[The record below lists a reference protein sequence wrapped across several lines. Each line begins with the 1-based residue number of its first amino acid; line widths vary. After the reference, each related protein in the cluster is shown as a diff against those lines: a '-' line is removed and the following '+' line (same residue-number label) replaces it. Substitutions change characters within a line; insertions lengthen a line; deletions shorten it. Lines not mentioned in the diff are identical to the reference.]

1 MTQINSILDIA
12 KLLKLG
18 EEQCQQKHWKEVSK
32 ILQNQEKT
40 AAEYDAKAVV
50 ESNFKKKRRIV
61 LQNAIKFVE
70 AFKWRFDNEIIAPIS
85 TNEIGLQV
93 AMGCENNMSPRK
105 IIKSYID
112 NLLTLRIINLEF
124 DVYSYN
130 QSISKLYSFN
140 QFIYSK
146 ILKYANSTYQFSL
159 NQNNNNNLSYQISY
173 LYGDEQAEDT
183 ADDVK
188 FDESRIR
195 ICKRMKMDVTGI
207 SLSRIESVLNARY
220 PQFLEG
226 KRIADELNKTLPI
239 EEKIKW
245 RWHLELKQRD
255 GKKYLTKIGFR
266 ASNMICSYKNRE
278 NENPCYRGKWRREY
292 LTEVYGSEYSHYDF
306 NASIWRL
313 SYNLLHDEMLPESL
327 DGYELAY
334 GGKFKSEEDRDIFK
348 KIAMRLYFGGINQLG
363 VQVENK
369 FKEIANKLGKK
380 YVYDHE
386 RAKCIQDVMSD
397 HKLLAVEKIGGF
409 FDSEVFLH
417 ESCIYLNIYKDIV
430 DSGIRCTQIYD
441 SFYFNSNSNINI
453 NQLYKTHL
461 NQYKLK
467 FANTFNYLTLDD
479 LSYQISYLYGRK
491 KAKKVVKQDNSDIP
505 DEPEANPL
513 AKKLE
518 KLLDKAVKASL
529 MGLFTANNIS
539 RELHL
544 GRTWTYRD
552 QPTGFCF
559 SDYSVQLF
567 KALKQNIPQ
576 YKKALRIED

>member
-1 MTQINSILDIA
+1 MTEISSILDIA
-12 KLLKLG
+12 KLLKQG
-18 EEQCQQKHWKEVSK
+18 EEQCQDKHWKELSK

-40 AAEYDAKAVV
+40 AAEYDARAVV
-50 ESNFKKKRRIV
+50 ETNFKTKRRIV

-70 AFKWRFDNEIIAPIS
+70 AFKWRFDEEVIAPLS

-93 AMGCENNMSPRK
+93 AMGCEKNKSPRK
-105 IIKSYID
+105 IIKTYID
-112 NLLTLRIINLEF
+112 NLLTLKVINLESEL
-124 DVYSYN
+124 YSYN
-130 QSISKLYSFN
+130 KSISKLYSFN
-140 QFIYSK
+140 QFVYSK
-146 ILKYANSTYQFSL
+146 LLVYANSRYQCSF
-159 NQNNNNNLSYQISY
+159 NQINKSLSYHISY
-173 LYGDEQAEDT
+173 RCRDEQAEDISS
-183 ADDVK
+183 DVK

-195 ICKRMKMDVTGI
+195 ICKRMKMDVTGV

-226 KRIADELNKTLPI
+226 KKIADELNKTLPL
-239 EEKIKW
+239 EEQIKW
-245 RWHLELKQRD
+245 QWKLELKQHD

-278 NENPCYRGKWRREY
+278 NKNPCYRGKWRREY
-292 LTEVYGSEYSHYDF
+292 LTEVYGSEYGHYDF

-334 GGKFKSEEDRDIFK
+334 GGKFKSDEDRDIFK

-369 FKEIANKLGKK
+369 FKDIADKLGEN

-386 RAKCIQDVMSD
+386 RARFIQDIMSD
-397 HKLLAVEKIGGF
+397 QKLLAIEKIGGF
-409 FDSEVFLH
+409 FDSEIFLH

-441 SFYFNSNSNINI
+441 SFYFNANSNINV

-461 NQYKLK
+461 SQYKLK
-467 FANTFNYLTLDD
+467 FANTFNYLTVDD
-479 LSYQISYLYGRK
+479 LSYHISYRCRRK
-491 KAKKVVKQDNSDIP
+491 KAKKMVKRDNSDIP
-505 DEPEANPL
+505 AEPEANPL
-513 AKKLE
+513 AEKLE
-518 KLLDKAVKASL
+518 KLLDNAVKSSL
-529 MGLFTANNIS
+529 MGLFTANKMS

-544 GRTWTYRD
+544 GRAWTFRD

-559 SDYSVQLF
+559 SKKSR
-567 KALKQNIPQ
+567 ALLEEFNINMPK
-576 YKKALRIED
+576 YKRALRIED

>member
-1 MTQINSILDIA
+1 M
-12 KLLKLG
+12 
-18 EEQCQQKHWKEVSK
+18 SK

-50 ESNFKKKRRIV
+50 ESNFRKKRRIV

-70 AFKWRFDNEIIAPIS
+70 AFKWRFDKDVIAPIS
-85 TNEIGLQV
+85 TNEVGLQV
-93 AMGCENNMSPRK
+93 AMGCEENKNPRK
-105 IIKSYID
+105 TIKINID
-112 NLLTLRIINLEF
+112 NLLALRVINLEF

-140 QFIYSK
+140 KFVYSK
-146 ILKYANSTYQFSL
+146 ILEYANSKYQFSI
-159 NQNNNNNLSYQISY
+159 NQNNNNLSYHISN
-173 LYGDEQAEDT
+173 LYGDKQSEDVE
-183 ADDVK
+183 DDVK

-245 RWHLELKQRD
+245 QWNLELKQRN

-266 ASNMICSYKNRE
+266 ASNMICSYKE
-278 NENPCYRGKWRREY
+278 HQNENPCYKGKWRSEY
-292 LTEVYGSEYSHYDF
+292 LAEVYGSEYSHYDF

-313 SYNLLHDEMLPESL
+313 SYNLLHDEMLPESI
-327 DGYELAY
+327 DAYELAY
-334 GGKFKSEEDRDIFK
+334 TDKFESKEERDLFK

-369 FKEIANKLGKK
+369 FKEIANKLGEE
-380 YVYDHE
+380 YVYDHA

-397 HKLLAVEKIGGF
+397 QKLLAVEKIGGF
-409 FDSEVFLH
+409 FDSEIFLH
-417 ESCIYLNIYKDIV
+417 ESYIYLNIYKDIV
-430 DSGIRCTQIYD
+430 DSGVRCTQIYD
-441 SFYFNSNSNINI
+441 SFYFNANSNINV
-453 NQLYKTHL
+453 NQLYKIHL

-467 FANTFNYLTLDD
+467 FVNTFNYLTVDD
-479 LSYQISYLYGRK
+479 LSYHISNLYGIK

-513 AKKLE
+513 AEKLE
-518 KLLDKAVKASL
+518 KLLDNAVKSSM
-529 MGLFTANNIS
+529 MGLSTANNIS

-552 QPTGFCF
+552 QPTGFC
-559 SDYSVQLF
+559 YSKESGQLL
-567 KALKQNIPQ
+567 KALKQKIPQ

>member
-1 MTQINSILDIA
+1 MKQ
-12 KLLKLG
+12 G
-18 EEQCQQKHWKEVSK
+18 EEQCQQKHWEEVSK

-40 AAEYDAKAVV
+40 ASEYDARAVV
-50 ESNFKKKRRIV
+50 ETNFKTKRRIV

-70 AFKWRFDNEIIAPIS
+70 AFKWRFDKEVIAPIS

-93 AMGCENNMSPRK
+93 AIGCENNKNPRTKIMS
-105 IIKSYID
+105 IID
-112 NLLTLRIINLEF
+112 NLLTLKVINLESEI
-124 DVYSYN
+124 YSYN
-130 QSISKLYSFN
+130 KSISKLYSFN
-140 QFIYSK
+140 QLVYAK
-146 ILKYANSTYQFSL
+146 LLAYANSSYQCSF
-159 NQNNNNNLSYQISY
+159 NQINKSLSYHLSI
-173 LYGDEQAEDT
+173 GCRDEQAEDT
-183 ADDVK
+183 SCDAK

-245 RWHLELKQRD
+245 QWNLELKHGRN
-255 GKKYLTKIGFR
+255 GKRYLTKIGFR

-292 LTEVYGSEYSHYDF
+292 LSEVYGSRYTNYDF

-334 GGKFKSEEDRDIFK
+334 GGKFKSDEDRDIFK

-369 FKEIANKLGKK
+369 FKEIANKLGEN
-380 YVYDHE
+380 YAYDHE
-386 RAKCIQDVMSD
+386 RARFIQDIMRE
-397 HKLLAVEKIGGF
+397 HKLQAIEKIGGF
-409 FDSEVFLH
+409 FDSEIFLH

-441 SFYFNSNSNINI
+441 SFYFNANSSINV

-461 NQYKLK
+461 SQYKLK
-467 FANTFNYLTLDD
+467 FASTFNYLTLDD
-479 LSYQISYLYGRK
+479 LSYHLSIGCREK
-491 KAKKVVKQDNSDIP
+491 KAKKMVKRDNSDIP
-505 DEPEANPL
+505 AEPEANPL
-513 AKKLE
+513 AKELE
-518 KLLDKAVKASL
+518 KLLDKVVKASL
-529 MGLFTANNIS
+529 MGLFTANKIS

-559 SDYSVQLF
+559 SKESR
-567 KALKQNIPQ
+567 ALLEAFNMSMPK
-576 YKKALRIED
+576 YKRALRIED